1 MQPMQVL
8 LAITVCVVLMRL
20 MFRLRSGRISR
31 GQFAVWFVIWTGGL
45 VIDLFHNY
53 TAALANALGVGRGVD
68 LVIYSSLAF
77 IFYFLLRVSL
87 SLERLDRD
95 ITKLVRARALEEVGR
110 QRAVQSGQRASY

>member
-1 MQPMQVL
+1 MQTF
-8 LAITVCVVLMRL
+8 LAITVCAILTRLVL
-20 MFRLRSGRISR
+20 RLRSGRMGR

-45 VIDLFHNY
+45 VVDLFHNY
-53 TAALANALGVGRGVD
+53 TATLANALGVGRGVD

-95 ITKLVRARALEEVGR
+95 ITKLVRARALEEVGQ
-110 QRAVQSGQRASY
+110 QRAAQPGQRAS